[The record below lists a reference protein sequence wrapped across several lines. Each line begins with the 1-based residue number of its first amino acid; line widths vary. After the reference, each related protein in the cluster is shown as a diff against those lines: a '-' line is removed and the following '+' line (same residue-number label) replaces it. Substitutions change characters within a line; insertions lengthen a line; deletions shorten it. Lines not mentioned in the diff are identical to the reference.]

1 MLDHAMLE
9 IHRHLNAPAIFQ
21 VACDELQRFGTF
33 ASAFLYSQ
41 DWLTHMHTSM
51 SATVLE
57 QYIARFGAARIE
69 WSVPVESVADIW
81 AVLQRGDAML
91 LPDLMPRLIALT
103 PPHAR
108 AVAEWMN
115 WRSGEGAV
123 VLVPLTPA
131 NTTIGAIAVL
141 GGRLRESDLPA
152 LELFARH
159 ISIALENAHKS
170 EKAEERSRDV

>member
-57 QYIARFGAARIE
+57 QYIAQFGATQIE
-69 WSVPVESVADIW
+69 WSLPVESVVDIW
-81 AVLQRGDAML
+81 AVLQRGDTIL

-103 PPHAR
+103 PPPAR

-123 VLVPLTPA
+123 VLAPLA
-131 NTTIGAIAVL
+131 RADTTIGAIAVL
-141 GGRLRESDLPA
+141 GGRLRESDLPTVR
-152 LELFARH
+152 LFARH
-159 ISIALENAHKS
+159 ISIALENARKF
-170 EKAEERSRDV
+170 KQAEAR